1 MQEYYAT
8 RKVKAEPMTR
18 GAYNDYR
25 GWIIPPDEDP
35 EDAGYLTEDQRDGTS
50 NDERHS
56 GYISWLTK
64 EVFESA
70 SHPTHALSFGHALEV
85 LKSGG
90 RVARSGWN
98 GKGMY
103 LQFVKADDWI
113 LTWLN
118 VADARYPWIGMK
130 TANDKFVPWLASQ
143 TDMLANDWAVLPD
156 ESRTAEVQVAPQEE
170 GPLNE

>member
-1 MQEYYAT
+1 MQEYYGT
-8 RKVKAEPMTR
+8 KRLKAIAMTR

-35 EDAGYLTEDQRDGTS
+35 EEAGYLVEYQDGGKL
-50 NDERHS
+50 NDSRHA
-56 GYISWLTK
+56 GYISWSPK
-64 EVFESA
+64 DVFELA
-70 SHPTHALSFGHALEV
+70 YQPTHALSFGHALEV

-156 ESRTAEVQVAPQEE
+156 ESRTAEVQIAPPEE
-170 GPLNE
+170 ETLNE